1 MENDNRIPKYN
12 RIRAGLNATFTK
24 ATTFKV
30 VDANLGLVETYTV
43 ETGRD
48 ESGDHVFVECLSEE
62 VATGAMV
69 TRMYFP
75 PKVVNA
81 INRQRVALTVRIR
94 RSTGKR
100 IAKER
105 MDRGELPG
113 FMRKRVGA

>member
-1 MENDNRIPKYN
+1 MNDHQIPKYN

-24 ATTFKV
+24 AATFKV

-48 ESGDHVFVECLSEE
+48 EGGDHVFIECLSEE
-62 VATGAMV
+62 VATGATV

-81 INRQRVALTVRIR
+81 ILRQRDSLTLTIR
-94 RSTGKR
+94 RRIGKESAQAR
-100 IAKER
+100 K
-105 MDRGELPG
+105 DRGELPG
-113 FMRKRVGA
+113 FMRKVGA